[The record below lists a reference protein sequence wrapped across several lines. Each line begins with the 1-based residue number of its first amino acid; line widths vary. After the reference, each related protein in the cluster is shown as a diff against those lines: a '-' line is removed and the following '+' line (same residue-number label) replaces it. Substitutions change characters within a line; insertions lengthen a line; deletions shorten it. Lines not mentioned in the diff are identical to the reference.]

1 MEGAQAL
8 VLKPLVVL
16 YLVKSV
22 CHLDQSLVGEVA
34 LPAPS
39 TIMFCFMRN
48 MYIYDVHKKSRFFAP
63 VHRRHSA
70 SVDIGS
76 SLRGC
81 GRGRDRLEHSSWL
94 SSCFGIRILS
104 NLRQLRERESHPIA
118 LGVS

>member
-39 TIMFCFMRN
+39 VHTSTTVVLYQPLVLSEILLLSPDGRRASRLGLYSTTKSTCPPTLRPARSTRLYWRFLPLVRSRSFCSCRMR
-48 MYIYDVHKKSRFFAP
+48 A
-63 VHRRHSA
+63 A
-70 SVDIGS
+70 SGFV
-76 SLRGC
+76 
-81 GRGRDRLEHSSWL
+81 
-94 SSCFGIRILS
+94 
-104 NLRQLRERESHPIA
+104 
-118 LGVS
+118 V